1 MDFVVK
7 PEDILVTQQ
16 RSGLLGSGAVP
27 YTKDNT
33 YVEYTFV
40 DPSFDANGYVPGEEL
55 ESTLLDS
62 ILLEAQEP
70 EKGIK
75 VIHQKIVYDES
86 GTPMNVITL
95 VWDGK
100 GQEH

>member
-40 DPSFDANGYVPGEEL
+40 DPSFDANGYVPGKKL
-55 ESTLLDS
+55 ESTLLEK
-62 ILLEAQEP
+62 LKLEGEDP

-75 VIHQKIVYDES
+75 DIHQKIVYDES
-86 GTPMNVITL
+86 GVPMNVITL

-100 GQEH
+100 GQDQ